1 MQVKLNV
8 SLHLSHL
15 LPNKCFALFC
25 FNLPLLI
32 ATLVFWLLQVMC
44 LHCLWS
50 VSQNYPSSSPHPLCD
65 NITSIGFCFGHFVH
79 QCQHPPT
86 FFLLQ
91 DFFWYWREGCHLHAG
106 IRAVDHPATWC
117 LCHTSCM
124 QFFFSFSIVF
134 LLKPV
139 EFALIGCI
147 FLVVA
152 FLVYWACCSWTTF
165 FPYLLSS
172 WKKALVFFQLL
183 LTVYRNHT
191 SRFQVST

>member
-1 MQVKLNV
+1 MFHFISVTCSQINVLLSFASTSHYSSQHWYFGCFKLCACIASEV
-8 SLHLSHL
+8 YHKTIHHHLHT
-15 LPNKCFALFC
+15 LFVITIT
-25 FNLPLLI
+25 LRQ
-32 ATLVFWLLQVMC
+32 LVFVLVILC
-44 LHCLWS
+44 INAS
-50 VSQNYPSSSPHPLCD
+50 TPLPF
-65 NITSIGFCFGHFVH
+65 FCSKI
-79 QCQHPPT
+79 
-86 FFLLQ
+86 
-91 DFFWYWREGCHLHAG
+91 FFWYWREGCHLHAG